1 MPTIEFLRRY
11 NDELGEHCIAR
22 VHSPGGQ
29 YIDVNPF
36 SPLECKISHQ
46 TKGKSHG
53 FGVGFESGKNH
64 RVLQIGSLGET
75 TKFLQDIKRE
85 FRNAPDFF
93 NQGSR
98 DDAY

>member
-1 MPTIEFLRRY
+1 MSVEFLSRR
-11 NDELGEHCIAR
+11 DESGSYYIAR

-75 TKFLQDIKRE
+75 TRFLQDIKRGFRKFPE
-85 FRNAPDFF
+85 FFS
-93 NQGSR
+93 QGSR